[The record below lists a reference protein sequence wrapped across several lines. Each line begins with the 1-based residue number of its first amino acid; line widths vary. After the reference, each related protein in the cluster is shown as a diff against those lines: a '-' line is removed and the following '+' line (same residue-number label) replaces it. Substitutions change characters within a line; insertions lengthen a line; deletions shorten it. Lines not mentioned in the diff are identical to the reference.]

1 MELID
6 FNSTEED
13 PPINFFLSSLEEQIR
28 VELHDS
34 KARLTPSKS
43 EGRVHLEIQE
53 DLLANLLDHLQE
65 RREDDK
71 CSPKQEGMQKEICSL
86 QAHFTESVSE
96 VEYLKSQLI
105 KVRPMLRK
113 AQEDLVQQTATN
125 KVKQMALER
134 MKAEKDALQSELCA
148 IRPMLEL
155 ESYLELERAK
165 TRKITTALKKAE
177 DLLATERLRFQQ
189 EIKTLQDVKHQTST
203 NKEQQMALEHIKAEN
218 KALQSEL
225 CVLRP
230 MLGVAKTNVELELE
244 SYLELERGETRKITT
259 ALKKAE
265 DLLATERLQ
274 FKQEITDLQDLKH
287 QTSLNKDKQLT
298 LEHMKAEH
306 EALQSELCAI
316 RPMLVV
322 SNTNLELERAE
333 TRKITTALKK
343 AEDLLATERLRFQ
356 QEIKTLQDVKHQ
368 TSTNKEQQMALEH
381 MKAENQALQS
391 ELCVLRPMLCVEK
404 TNVELE
410 SHLELERGETRKIT
424 TALKK
429 AEDLLATERLQFKQ
443 EITDLQDLK
452 HQTSLNKDKQLT
464 LEHMKAEH
472 EALQSEL
479 CAIRP
484 MLVVSNTN
492 LELERGETRKITTA
506 LKKAE
511 DLLATERLR
520 FQQEIKTLQDVKHQ
534 TSTNKEQQM
543 ALECMKAENKALQ
556 SELCVLRPMLGV
568 AKTNVELELESYL
581 ELERGETRK
590 IITALKK
597 AEDLLATERL
607 QFKQEIKTL
616 QDVKHQ
622 TWTNK
627 EQQMALEHMKAENQ
641 ALQSELCVLRPMLCV
656 EKTNVELELE
666 SYLELERGETRKI
679 ITALKKAQDLLA
691 TERLQFKQEITDL
704 QDLKHQ
710 TSLNKDKQLTLEHMK
725 AEHEALQS
733 ELCAIRPML
742 VVSNTNLELERAE
755 TRKITTALKKA
766 EDLLATERLRFQQ
779 EIKTLQDVKHQTL
792 TNKEQQMA
800 LEHMKAENQALQSEL
815 CVLRPMLGVEK
826 TNVELESY
834 LELERGETRKIT
846 TALKKAQDLLATERL
861 QFKRKITD
869 LKDLKNQTSLNKDKQ
884 LTLERMKAE
893 NEALKSKLHDV
904 KSMLALSKTNLE
916 LEFESNLKLERAKTR
931 KITTALKKAE
941 DLLATERLRFQ
952 QEIKTLQD
960 VKNQTSTNKEQQMTL
975 ERIKA
980 ENKALQSEL
989 CVLRPM
995 LGVEKTNVEL
1005 ESYLELER
1013 GETRKITTALKKAE
1027 DLLATERLQ
1036 FKQEITD
1043 LQDLKHQTS
1052 LNKDKQLT
1060 LEHMKAENEALQ
1072 SELCVLRPMLVVS
1085 NTNLELESHLQL
1097 ERTETGKITTALKK
1111 AQDLLATERL
1121 QFKRKIADLQ
1131 DLKNQTSLNK
1141 DKQLTLERIK
1151 AENEA
1156 LKSELHAVKLMLDL
1170 SKTNLELEFESNLE
1184 FERAET
1190 RKITAALKKAEDLLQ
1205 TEHLRFQREITDLQ
1219 EETEKS
1225 KTTCLAQLEAQT
1237 SKLMGALNEAQQE
1250 LKIRTL
1256 QWQEENIFLTAKLE
1270 VSHVIHLA
1278 QLEMHASEKKTF
1290 VSLLQEKAEAQLE
1303 GDHLLEQLM
1312 EEVGKTKTSYETQ
1325 LEEQQQAN
1333 KKLVDNLNEAVQ
1345 KMERNCIHLEEDRL
1359 TVLRDKERLKYNQQ
1373 MEKEEWQKTESYLK
1387 SQIECQTLQKKEKKK
1402 WFKWQGNRPTLP
1414 QDSTNLSH
1422 NLQKKEQKW
1431 KSCKSTLLQDSLR
1444 LERNLQEREQV
1455 WQEERSTL
1463 LQTTDWLKNHQQAKE
1478 QEWQKAESS
1487 LKSQLTDLQSLNSKK
1502 KKETWFKGFF

>member
-1 MELID
+1 
-6 FNSTEED
+6 
-13 PPINFFLSSLEEQIR
+13 
-28 VELHDS
+28 
-34 KARLTPSKS
+34 
-43 EGRVHLEIQE
+43 
-53 DLLANLLDHLQE
+53 
-65 RREDDK
+65 
-71 CSPKQEGMQKEICSL
+71 
-86 QAHFTESVSE
+86 
-96 VEYLKSQLI
+96 
-105 KVRPMLRK
+105 
-113 AQEDLVQQTATN
+113 
-125 KVKQMALER
+125 
-134 MKAEKDALQSELCA
+134 MKAEHEALQSELCA
-148 IRPMLEL
+148 IRPMLVV
-155 ESYLELERAK
+155 SNTNLELERAE

-189 EIKTLQDVKHQTST
+189 EIKTLQDVKHQTLTNKEQQMALEHMKAENQALQSELCVLRPMLCVEKTNVELESHLELERGETRKITTALKKAQDLLATERLQFKRKITDLKDLKNQTSLNKDKQLTLEHMKAEHEALQSELCAIRPMLVVSNTNLELERAETRKITTALKKAEDLLATERLRFQQEIKTLQEVKHQTST
-203 NKEQQMALEHIKAEN
+203 NKEQQMALERMKAEN

-306 EALQSELCAI
+306 EALQSELCVL

-368 TSTNKEQQMALEH
+368 TSTNKEQQM
-381 MKAENQALQS
+381 
-391 ELCVLRPMLCVEK
+391 
-404 TNVELE
+404 
-410 SHLELERGETRKIT
+410 
-424 TALKK
+424 
-429 AEDLLATERLQFKQ
+429 
-443 EITDLQDLK
+443 
-452 HQTSLNKDKQLT
+452 
-464 LEHMKAEH
+464 
-472 EALQSEL
+472 
-479 CAIRP
+479 
-484 MLVVSNTN
+484 
-492 LELERGETRKITTA
+492 
-506 LKKAE
+506 
-511 DLLATERLR
+511 
-520 FQQEIKTLQDVKHQ
+520 
-534 TSTNKEQQM
+534 
-543 ALECMKAENKALQ
+543 
-556 SELCVLRPMLGV
+556 
-568 AKTNVELELESYL
+568 
-581 ELERGETRK
+581 
-590 IITALKK
+590 
-597 AEDLLATERL
+597 
-607 QFKQEIKTL
+607 
-616 QDVKHQ
+616 
-622 TWTNK
+622 
-627 EQQMALEHMKAENQ
+627 
-641 ALQSELCVLRPMLCV
+641 
-656 EKTNVELELE
+656 
-666 SYLELERGETRKI
+666 
-679 ITALKKAQDLLA
+679 
-691 TERLQFKQEITDL
+691 
-704 QDLKHQ
+704 
-710 TSLNKDKQLTLEHMK
+710 
-725 AEHEALQS
+725 
-733 ELCAIRPML
+733 
-742 VVSNTNLELERAE
+742 
-755 TRKITTALKKA
+755 
-766 EDLLATERLRFQQ
+766 
-779 EIKTLQDVKHQTL
+779 
-792 TNKEQQMA
+792 
-800 LEHMKAENQALQSEL
+800 
-815 CVLRPMLGVEK
+815 
-826 TNVELESY
+826 
-834 LELERGETRKIT
+834 
-846 TALKKAQDLLATERL
+846 
-861 QFKRKITD
+861 
-869 LKDLKNQTSLNKDKQ
+869 
-884 LTLERMKAE
+884 
-893 NEALKSKLHDV
+893 
-904 KSMLALSKTNLE
+904 
-916 LEFESNLKLERAKTR
+916 
-931 KITTALKKAE
+931 
-941 DLLATERLRFQ
+941 
-952 QEIKTLQD
+952 
-960 VKNQTSTNKEQQMTL
+960 TL

-995 LGVEKTNVEL
+995 LGVAKTNVEL

-1043 LQDLKHQTS
+1043 LQDLLHQTS

-1085 NTNLELESHLQL
+1085 NTNLELESHLELERTETRKITTALKKAEDLLATERLQFKQEITDLQDLLHQTSLNKDKQLTLEHMKAENEALQSELCILRPMLVVSNTNLELESHLEL

-1156 LKSELHAVKLMLDL
+1156 LKSELHVVKLMLDL

-1270 VSHVIHLA
+1270 
-1278 QLEMHASEKKTF
+1278 
-1290 VSLLQEKAEAQLE
+1290 EKAEAQLE

-1345 KMERNCIHLEEDRL
+1345 KMEHNCIHLEEDRL

-1431 KSCKSTLLQDSLR
+1431 KSKSTLLQASLR

-1502 KKETWFKGFF
+1502 KKEKTWFKGFF

>member
-1 MELID
+1 MESID
-6 FNSTEED
+6 FNSTEKD

-34 KARLTPSKS
+34 KARLTQSKS

-125 KVKQMALER
+125 KVQQMALER
-134 MKAEKDALQSELCA
+134 MKAEKDALQSELRA
-148 IRPMLEL
+148 IRPMLGVAKTHVELEL

-203 NKEQQMALEHIKAEN
+203 NKEQQMALEHMKAEN

-322 SNTNLELERAE
+322 SNTNLELE
-333 TRKITTALKK
+333 
-343 AEDLLATERLRFQ
+343 
-356 QEIKTLQDVKHQ
+356 
-368 TSTNKEQQMALEH
+368 
-381 MKAENQALQS
+381 
-391 ELCVLRPMLCVEK
+391 
-404 TNVELE
+404 
-410 SHLELERGETRKIT
+410 SHLELER
-424 TALKK
+424 
-429 AEDLLATERLQFKQ
+429 
-443 EITDLQDLK
+443 
-452 HQTSLNKDKQLT
+452 
-464 LEHMKAEH
+464 
-472 EALQSEL
+472 
-479 CAIRP
+479 
-484 MLVVSNTN
+484 
-492 LELERGETRKITTA
+492 
-506 LKKAE
+506 
-511 DLLATERLR
+511 
-520 FQQEIKTLQDVKHQ
+520 
-534 TSTNKEQQM
+534 
-543 ALECMKAENKALQ
+543 
-556 SELCVLRPMLGV
+556 
-568 AKTNVELELESYL
+568 
-581 ELERGETRK
+581 
-590 IITALKK
+590 
-597 AEDLLATERL
+597 
-607 QFKQEIKTL
+607 
-616 QDVKHQ
+616 
-622 TWTNK
+622 
-627 EQQMALEHMKAENQ
+627 
-641 ALQSELCVLRPMLCV
+641 
-656 EKTNVELELE
+656 
-666 SYLELERGETRKI
+666 
-679 ITALKKAQDLLA
+679 
-691 TERLQFKQEITDL
+691 
-704 QDLKHQ
+704 
-710 TSLNKDKQLTLEHMK
+710 
-725 AEHEALQS
+725 
-733 ELCAIRPML
+733 
-742 VVSNTNLELERAE
+742 
-755 TRKITTALKKA
+755 
-766 EDLLATERLRFQQ
+766 
-779 EIKTLQDVKHQTL
+779 
-792 TNKEQQMA
+792 
-800 LEHMKAENQALQSEL
+800 
-815 CVLRPMLGVEK
+815 
-826 TNVELESY
+826 
-834 LELERGETRKIT
+834 
-846 TALKKAQDLLATERL
+846 
-861 QFKRKITD
+861 
-869 LKDLKNQTSLNKDKQ
+869 
-884 LTLERMKAE
+884 
-893 NEALKSKLHDV
+893 
-904 KSMLALSKTNLE
+904 
-916 LEFESNLKLERAKTR
+916 
-931 KITTALKKAE
+931 
-941 DLLATERLRFQ
+941 
-952 QEIKTLQD
+952 
-960 VKNQTSTNKEQQMTL
+960 
-975 ERIKA
+975 
-980 ENKALQSEL
+980 
-989 CVLRPM
+989 
-995 LGVEKTNVEL
+995 
-1005 ESYLELER
+1005 
-1013 GETRKITTALKKAE
+1013 
-1027 DLLATERLQ
+1027 
-1036 FKQEITD
+1036 
-1043 LQDLKHQTS
+1043 
-1052 LNKDKQLT
+1052 
-1060 LEHMKAENEALQ
+1060 
-1072 SELCVLRPMLVVS
+1072 
-1085 NTNLELESHLQL
+1085 
-1097 ERTETGKITTALKK
+1097 TETMKITTALKK

-1131 DLKNQTSLNK
+1131 DLKNQTFLNK

-1156 LKSELHAVKLMLDL
+1156 LKSELHAEKIMLDL

-1184 FERAET
+1184 LERAET
-1190 RKITAALKKAEDLLQ
+1190 RKITTALKKAEDLLA

-1256 QWQEENIFLTAKLE
+1256 QWQEEKMFLIAKLE

-1278 QLEMHASEKKTF
+1278 QLEMHESEKKTF
-1290 VSLLQEKAEAQLE
+1290 VSLLQEKAEQLE
-1303 GDHLLEQLM
+1303 GDRLLEQLM

-1387 SQIECQTLQKKEKKK
+1387 SQIECQTLQKKEKK

-1414 QDSTNLSH
+1414 QASTNLSH
-1422 NLQKKEQKW
+1422 NLQNKEQKW
-1431 KSCKSTLLQDSLR
+1431 KSCKSTLLQASLR
-1444 LERNLQEREQV
+1444 LERNLQEREQA
-1455 WQEERSTL
+1455 WQEERFTL
-1463 LQTTDWLKNHQQAKE
+1463 LQTTDWLKNHQQANE

-1502 KKETWFKGFF
+1502 KKKTWFKGFF

>member
-125 KVKQMALER
+125 KVQQMALER
-134 MKAEKDALQSELCA
+134 MKAEKDALQSELRA
-148 IRPMLEL
+148 IRPMLGVAKTHVELEL

-165 TRKITTALKKAE
+165 
-177 DLLATERLRFQQ
+177 
-189 EIKTLQDVKHQTST
+189 
-203 NKEQQMALEHIKAEN
+203 
-218 KALQSEL
+218 
-225 CVLRP
+225 
-230 MLGVAKTNVELELE
+230 
-244 SYLELERGETRKITT
+244 TRKITT

-287 QTSLNKDKQLT
+287 QTSTNKEQQMA
-298 LEHMKAEH
+298 LEHIKAEH

-520 FQQEIKTLQDVKHQ
+520 FQQEIKTLQEVKHQ

-543 ALECMKAENKALQ
+543 ALECMKAENQALQ

-622 TWTNK
+622 TSTNK

-641 ALQSELCVLRPMLCV
+641 ALQSELCVLRPMLGV

-779 EIKTLQDVKHQTL
+779 EIKTLQDVKHQTS

-916 LEFESNLKLERAKTR
+916 LEFESNLKLERAK
-931 KITTALKKAE
+931 
-941 DLLATERLRFQ
+941 
-952 QEIKTLQD
+952 
-960 VKNQTSTNKEQQMTL
+960 
-975 ERIKA
+975 
-980 ENKALQSEL
+980 
-989 CVLRPM
+989 
-995 LGVEKTNVEL
+995 
-1005 ESYLELER
+1005 
-1013 GETRKITTALKKAE
+1013 TRKITTALKKAE

>member
-125 KVKQMALER
+125 KVQQMTLER
-134 MKAEKDALQSELCA
+134 MKAEKDALQSELRA
-148 IRPMLEL
+148 IRPMLGVAKTHVELEL

-244 SYLELERGETRKITT
+244 SYLELERGETRQITT

-274 FKQEITDLQDLKH
+274 FKKEITDLQDLKH

-492 LELERGETRKITTA
+492 LELERA
-506 LKKAE
+506 
-511 DLLATERLR
+511 
-520 FQQEIKTLQDVKHQ
+520 
-534 TSTNKEQQM
+534 
-543 ALECMKAENKALQ
+543 
-556 SELCVLRPMLGV
+556 
-568 AKTNVELELESYL
+568 
-581 ELERGETRK
+581 
-590 IITALKK
+590 
-597 AEDLLATERL
+597 
-607 QFKQEIKTL
+607 
-616 QDVKHQ
+616 
-622 TWTNK
+622 
-627 EQQMALEHMKAENQ
+627 
-641 ALQSELCVLRPMLCV
+641 
-656 EKTNVELELE
+656 
-666 SYLELERGETRKI
+666 
-679 ITALKKAQDLLA
+679 
-691 TERLQFKQEITDL
+691 
-704 QDLKHQ
+704 
-710 TSLNKDKQLTLEHMK
+710 
-725 AEHEALQS
+725 
-733 ELCAIRPML
+733 
-742 VVSNTNLELERAE
+742 
-755 TRKITTALKKA
+755 
-766 EDLLATERLRFQQ
+766 
-779 EIKTLQDVKHQTL
+779 
-792 TNKEQQMA
+792 
-800 LEHMKAENQALQSEL
+800 
-815 CVLRPMLGVEK
+815 
-826 TNVELESY
+826 
-834 LELERGETRKIT
+834 ETRKIT

-884 LTLERMKAE
+884 LTLERIKAE

-904 KSMLALSKTNLE
+904 KRMLALSKTNLE

-952 QEIKTLQD
+952 QEIKTLQE
-960 VKNQTSTNKEQQMTL
+960 VKHQTSTNKEQQMAL
-975 ERIKA
+975 ERMKA

-995 LGVEKTNVEL
+995 LGVAKTNVELELESYLELERGETRKITTALKKAEDLLATERLRFQQEIKTLQDVKHQTSTNKEQQMALEHMKAENQALQSELCVLRPMLCVEKTNVEL
-1005 ESYLELER
+1005 ESHLELER

-1085 NTNLELESHLQL
+1085 NTNLELERGETRKITTALKKAEDLLATERLRFQQEIKTLQEVKHQTSTNKEQQMALEHMKAENKALQSELCVLRPMLVVSNTNLELESHLEL
-1097 ERTETGKITTALKK
+1097 ERTETRKITTALKK

-1156 LKSELHAVKLMLDL
+1156 LKSELHVVKLMLDL

-1431 KSCKSTLLQDSLR
+1431 KSKSTLLQASLR

-1502 KKETWFKGFF
+1502 KKEKTWFKGFF